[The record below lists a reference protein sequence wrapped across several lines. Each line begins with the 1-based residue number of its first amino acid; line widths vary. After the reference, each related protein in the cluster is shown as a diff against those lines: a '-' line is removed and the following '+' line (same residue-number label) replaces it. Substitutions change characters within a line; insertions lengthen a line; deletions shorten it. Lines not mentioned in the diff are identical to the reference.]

1 MASKCLGRSGG
12 WWCAALGV
20 LLSLSLLGGCGTAP
34 VDQKK
39 AAADLAS
46 VHATRVGLPCNA
58 CHGAGNP
65 VAETPESVLATANK
79 NCTGCHGNSAG
90 VSAQLKP
97 RRGESHVDPHDSHL
111 VAVDCT
117 VCHSG
122 HSTTSEA
129 YCLRCHAF
137 DMPMPGQARPAGK

>member
-1 MASKCLGRSGG
+1 MASKSSMWFAG
-12 WWCAALGV
+12 WWQLAFGV
-20 LLSLSLLGGCGTAP
+20 LSALWLLGGCGTAP

-39 AAADLAS
+39 AAGDLAS
-46 VHATRVGLPCNA
+46 VHATRVGLSCNA

-65 VAETPESVLATANK
+65 GAETPESVLATANR
-79 NCTGCHGNSAG
+79 NCTGCHGSPAA

-97 RRGESHVDPHDSHL
+97 RRAGSHVDPHDSHL

-137 DMPMPGQARPAGK
+137 DMPMPGQLRPAGK